1 MEQSTSESGIVSQEA
16 KKPQKGT
23 PNLLIVVSN
32 KSSKWWSHFKVY
44 NPVAEGFKKGIAV
57 CIHFNKEIKYQNGL
71 SGMRM
76 HMRLC
81 HKDKIIS
88 VDSLDKQTS
97 SSNKKLFIEG
107 LKAFENPNKRTK
119 KDINKEAAVA
129 WVVDEALPF
138 NSVEKKSFRRIIAI
152 LDPSAPNLTD
162 ANIQEEVAFNVQ
174 ICKKAVERELK
185 GHFFS
190 LTTDH

>member
-1 MEQSTSESGIVSQEA
+1 
-16 KKPQKGT
+16 
-23 PNLLIVVSN
+23 
-32 KSSKWWSHFKVY
+32 
-44 NPVAEGFKKGIAV
+44 
-57 CIHFNKEIKYQNGL
+57 
-71 SGMRM
+71 
-76 HMRLC
+76 MRLC

-129 WVVDEALPF
+129 WVVDEAVPF
-138 NSVEKKSFRRIIAI
+138 NSVEKKSFRQMISTLDSSTLVLTAI
-152 LDPSAPNLTD
+152 
-162 ANIQEEVAFNVQ
+162 NIRDEVDFKGS

-190 LTTDH
+190 FTTDHWTSVNG